1 MTLPE
6 KKSKSAVTRFKP
18 GQSGNPAGRPK
29 GSRNK
34 LGEAFLKKLEQDFK
48 RHGEEV
54 IEAVRLEKP
63 DVYLKVVAQ
72 IVPKQMTHTVSKGLE
87 GLLRDLH
94 DKRRVIDI
102 TSEVEV
108 LPNSVRDGGVRG
120 ATYALPSRSPDSSG
134 GEAAEFREL
143 PDGEAD

>member
-1 MTLPE
+1 LPE
-6 KKSKSAVTRFKP
+6 KKNKSAVTRFKP

-34 LGEAFLKKLEQDFK
+34 LGEQFLKKLEADFK

-54 IEAVRLEKP
+54 IQAVRLEKP

-87 GLLRDLH
+87 GLLRDIN
-94 DKRRVIDI
+94 DARRIKNA
-102 TSEVEV
+102 TAVEV
-108 LPNSVRDGGVRG
+108 ISDPVRNGGVGG
-120 ATYALPSRSPDSSG
+120 AAHLLPGGSSDASG
-134 GEAAEFREL
+134 GEVAEFREL